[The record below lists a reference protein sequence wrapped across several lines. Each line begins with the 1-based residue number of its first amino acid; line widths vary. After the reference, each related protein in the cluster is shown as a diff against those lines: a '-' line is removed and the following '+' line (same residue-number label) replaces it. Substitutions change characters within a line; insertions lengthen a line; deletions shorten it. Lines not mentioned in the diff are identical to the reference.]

1 MTRSRVRP
9 ANPDPNASASDP
21 ADVDTHPFGTVC
33 HGCRK
38 PFAAQATRYAIA
50 VELAA
55 TLSSDERRLELEDT
69 NEDPEREL
77 AELLAQLANRSAEE
91 LQDAVWQKFAFY
103 LCAACKR
110 ELLLELRQRYQALK
124 F

>member
-1 MTRSRVRP
+1 MSRSRGRP
-9 ANPDPNASASDP
+9 ATANPTVAP
-21 ADVDTHPFGTVC
+21 ADTTDVDAHPFGTVC

-55 TLSSDERRLELEDT
+55 TLSPDERRLELDDT
-69 NEDPEREL
+69 SEDPEREL